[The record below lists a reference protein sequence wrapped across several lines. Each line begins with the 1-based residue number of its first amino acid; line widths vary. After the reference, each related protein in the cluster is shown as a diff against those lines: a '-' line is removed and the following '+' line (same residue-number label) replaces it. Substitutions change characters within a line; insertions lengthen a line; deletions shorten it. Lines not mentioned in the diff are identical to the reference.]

1 MWRKNGRLGLC
12 CRLRL
17 LRSIIDLPM
26 CTILFV
32 FITMFMLSSN
42 NIINITC
49 NNPIAIT
56 KRYNC
61 YRAAAANLLC
71 GNTFVIRHMSLELRP
86 AVSPSSAD
94 SLLMALELRPAVS
107 PSSADSLLMAQSRYG
122 PPPGLRLGSCQVMHA
137 CMYSTKYL
145 MHSIQTLKLSQ

>member
-1 MWRKNGRLGLC
+1 
-12 CRLRL
+12 
-17 LRSIIDLPM
+17 
-26 CTILFV
+26 
-32 FITMFMLSSN
+32 MFMLSSN
-42 NIINITC
+42 NIININC

-71 GNTFVIRHMSLELRP
+71 GNTFVIRHMS
-86 AVSPSSAD
+86 
-94 SLLMALELRPAVS
+94 LELRPAVS